1 VYDWILRHW
10 TEAPLAV
17 VAVLLFY
24 FASSLRQLKNSVM
37 SIRENMIAKHDFEAL
52 AKEVNRI
59 KEEQVWKDMFV
70 EVIESLKDRLVR
82 IEDKVFNGGGGK

>member
-1 VYDWILRHW
+1 
-10 TEAPLAV
+10 
-17 VAVLLFY
+17 
-24 FASSLRQLKNSVM
+24 M
-37 SIRENMIAKHDFEAL
+37 SIRENMVAKHDFEAL